1 VHHKNESNQYVNEP
15 SKIHPHINRFGAP
28 HQEAKSIM
36 LDSGL
41 LDGLSTEQLTDLRH
55 RLNQTDESTT
65 VLVPVGPK
73 AFRLATL
80 RLDQLYWGSKN
91 HPDDDNDVSIS
102 KAQALQVLQDAIS
115 QRLPAKKVVEES
127 EDDAGEHDEA
137 ATKSADPGSSST
149 ETMSSAGPSSMPFID
164 IREEVDE
171 DGKPIRTE
179 AIDLTDHLQHL
190 IEKTQS
196 TPPAAGSAGPT
207 TDPLQDGHAE
217 TDIDSSPRPMDGNE
231 FEKLAARLDELALL
245 EEEAAAGDDDD
256 VPSKKAPRITLK
268 DRLATEQGSSSSSAV
283 TQTKKATKSGWSKG
297 FLNNKPKSKQQPTKP
312 KTTISTTSTNTTKP
326 TTSATTKS
334 VSFGNTPDQVHEIPP
349 REEGY
354 RRPVPAADPSLRQ
367 SRPIEPELFT
377 GVVQERPRRPKP
389 STNAP
394 AKEKKLSKFAQERQ
408 QGLL

>member
-1 VHHKNESNQYVNEP
+1 VHHKNESKQYVNEP

-41 LDGLSTEQLTDLRH
+41 LDGLSTAQLTDLRH

-80 RLDQLYWGSKN
+80 RLDTLYWGSKN
-91 HPDDDNDVSIS
+91 HPDNDDDVGIS

-137 ATKSADPGSSST
+137 ATKSAETKDPGSSST
-149 ETMSSAGPSSMPFID
+149 HKISSAGPSSMPFID

-190 IEKTQS
+190 IEKTHQQKRIS
-196 TPPAAGSAGPT
+196 ILVHVRWMARSLKNL
-207 TDPLQDGHAE
+207 PLD
-217 TDIDSSPRPMDGNE
+217 
-231 FEKLAARLDELALL
+231 
-245 EEEAAAGDDDD
+245 
-256 VPSKKAPRITLK
+256 
-268 DRLATEQGSSSSSAV
+268 
-283 TQTKKATKSGWSKG
+283 
-297 FLNNKPKSKQQPTKP
+297 
-312 KTTISTTSTNTTKP
+312 
-326 TTSATTKS
+326 
-334 VSFGNTPDQVHEIPP
+334 
-349 REEGY
+349 
-354 RRPVPAADPSLRQ
+354 
-367 SRPIEPELFT
+367 
-377 GVVQERPRRPKP
+377 
-389 STNAP
+389 
-394 AKEKKLSKFAQERQ
+394 
-408 QGLL
+408 